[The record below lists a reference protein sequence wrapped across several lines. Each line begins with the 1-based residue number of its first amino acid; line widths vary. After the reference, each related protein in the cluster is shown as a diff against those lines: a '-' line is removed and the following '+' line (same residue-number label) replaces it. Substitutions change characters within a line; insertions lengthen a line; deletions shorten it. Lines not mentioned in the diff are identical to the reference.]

1 MLVDHSLHEQ
11 KLPEEI
17 PYKHLLTAVTI
28 RLENLFPQSKN
39 IRVISQIVVAKETAC
54 DEQLD
59 KLRGRNTIVSNTTSL
74 RRRYREEMYA

>member
-28 RLENLFPQSKN
+28 RLENLFPQSKK
-39 IRVISQIVVAKETAC
+39 IRVLARLWWQRKRLVMNSSINFEAAI
-54 DEQLD
+54 L
-59 KLRGRNTIVSNTTSL
+59 L
-74 RRRYREEMYA
+74 